1 MRRSVTTTV
10 EVLLVALDAGVI
22 LAPSLVLAG
31 AAQTGGLPD
40 SHGLDLVGASAVIA
54 SVHAG
59 VVWRRLRRE
68 VDEAGRVVDVWIAAL
83 DSVVVL
89 AIGATLLLLLILGG
103 FAEQHAALVNQGWPV
118 LGLWIGVQALAVAIG
133 EVSGRA
139 VFRWLEPRSPGP
151 PSGSPRRRGGRRSR
165 PRGSPAAGAG
175 RSGPTP
181 GAA

>member
-10 EVLLVALDAGVI
+10 EVLLTAFDAGVI

-31 AAQTGGLPD
+31 AAQSGGLPD
-40 SHGLDLVGASAVIA
+40 SHGIDLVVVSALIA

-68 VDEAGRVVDVWIAAL
+68 VDEAGRIVDVWIAAL
-83 DSVVVL
+83 DSIVVL
-89 AIGATLLLLLILGG
+89 GFGTTLLLLLILGG

-118 LGLWIGVQALAVAIG
+118 LGLWIGVQALAVAIA

-139 VFRWLEPRSPGP
+139 VFRWLEPRSTDP
-151 PSGSPRRRGGRRSR
+151 PSRRPRPRGGRRSR
-165 PRGSPAAGAG
+165 PPGTPAADVGRRGPAPDAG
-175 RSGPTP
+175 
-181 GAA
+181 